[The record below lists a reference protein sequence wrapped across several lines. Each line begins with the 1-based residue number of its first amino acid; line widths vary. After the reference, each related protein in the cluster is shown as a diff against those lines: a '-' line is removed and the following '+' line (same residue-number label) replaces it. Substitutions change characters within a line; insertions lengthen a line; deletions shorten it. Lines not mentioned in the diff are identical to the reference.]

1 MDIFGNFSKLKDDKE
16 KRKVREYSDLEFSY
30 SDLSSESVDR
40 VEEKN
45 NPGFTSYLKA
55 FSVLIFTIL
64 ILRLFT
70 VQIVSGSLNQK
81 LAEGNRI
88 RPRVIEAGRGLILD
102 KNGKPLAQ
110 NEPSF
115 ALAVYPSDLP
125 HKTTDREAVYQKIS
139 DLTNIPLR
147 TVQKEAEKNGLSS
160 LDEVTIKENISHD
173 DALLLEQKISDLPGV
188 FVATKSIRRYTS
200 DSGLA
205 HVLGY
210 TGLVSANDIINH
222 PDYYLSDRIGKTGLE
237 SKYESYLR
245 GVYGVEQIEVDSV
258 GNITG
263 VVTDNNNTEPV
274 NGGNLVLN
282 LDYGLQQ
289 ATAAA
294 LASGMATGAE
304 QTGQPVTSATAMV
317 MDVNTG
323 GVLSMVS
330 LPSYDDNLFSIKIS
344 NADYAKLNTDPT
356 LPMFNRG
363 IAGVYPPGSIAKIIM
378 ASAGLQEGNITAK
391 TSMVTPAAIKIGE
404 YTFPDW
410 KDHSYESTNV
420 ERAIAESNDIF
431 FYALGGGFQN
441 IKGLGIDKIK
451 EYWQLFGLGEKT
463 GIDLPGEASG
473 LLPDDAWKRKAVG
486 EPWYIG
492 DTYHVAIGQ
501 GDMLVTPI
509 QMLRA
514 TAVIANGGKLL
525 EPQLV
530 NRIVDHSGKTT
541 KTFDPR
547 IERENFISGA
557 NIKIVQE
564 GMRQTVISGSA
575 RSILSD
581 FPIPVAGKTGTA
593 QFMNNQKTHAWFEC
607 YAPYDNPQIAIIVL
621 VEGGGEGYDIAGP
634 VAKDMMTY
642 YFANNKSN

>member
-1 MDIFGNFSKLKDDKE
+1 MDILGNFSKLKGDRE
-16 KRKVREYSDLEFSY
+16 TRKVKEHSDLEFNY
-30 SDLSSESVDR
+30 SDLSVESIDR

-45 NPGFTSYLKA
+45 STGFTSYLK
-55 FSVLIFTIL
+55 VLTIL
-64 ILRLFT
+64 IFVILVLRLFS
-70 VQIVSGSLNQK
+70 VQVVSGNLNQK

-88 RPRVIEAGRGLILD
+88 RPRVIEAARGLVLD
-102 KNGKPLAQ
+102 KNGKPIAQ
-110 NEPSF
+110 NEPAF

-125 HKTTDREAVYQKIS
+125 RKITERMSIYQKIS
-139 DLTNIPLR
+139 DLTQIPVE
-147 TVQKEAEKNGLSS
+147 TIQKEAEKNGLSS
-160 LDEVTIKENISHD
+160 LDEVAIKDDISHD
-173 DALLLEQKISDLPGV
+173 DALLLEQRVAGLPGV
-188 FVATKSIRRYTS
+188 FIATRSIRHYLS

-205 HVLGY
+205 HILGY
-210 TGLVSANDIINH
+210 TGLVSEKDIEKH

-237 SKYESYLR
+237 SVYESYLR
-245 GVYGVEQIEVDSV
+245 GKYGVEQIEVDSK

-263 VVTDNNNTEPV
+263 VVADDKNTEPV
-274 NGGNLVLN
+274 NGDNLVLN

-289 ATAAA
+289 ATTTA
-294 LASGMATGAE
+294 LANGMATGAL
-304 QTGQPVTSATAMV
+304 QTGQPVTSGVTAV
-317 MDVNTG
+317 MNVNTG
-323 GVLSMVS
+323 GILSMVS
-330 LPSYDDNLFSIKIS
+330 LPSYDNNLFSTKIS
-344 NADYAKLNTDPT
+344 NADYAKLNNDPD
-356 LPMFNRG
+356 LPLYNRA
-363 IAGVYPPGSIAKIIM
+363 IAGVYPPGSISKIVM
-378 ASAGLQEGNITAK
+378 AAAGLQEGAITAK

-441 IKGLGIDKIK
+441 IKGLGIDKVK

-530 NRIVDHSGKTT
+530 GRIVDHSGKTV
-541 KTFDPR
+541 KTFEPR
-547 IERENFISGA
+547 IERENFISAA
-557 NIKIVQE
+557 NIKTVQQ
-564 GMRQTVISGSA
+564 GMRQTIVSGSA

-593 QFMNNQKTHAWFEC
+593 QFMNNAKTHAWFEC
-607 YAPYDNPQIAIIVL
+607 YAPYDNPEIAIIVL

-634 VAKDMMTY
+634 VARDIMTY
-642 YFANNKSN
+642 YFANNQ